1 MNTQVSLLAAVTLA
15 AAVSG
20 SLGSSAD
27 RSATRASAEPL
38 CYDAKVMTAFT
49 GTVTV
54 GPLCIPYSG
63 ATDCIPAG
71 TGLGSLFT
79 VTADVC
85 VPAPQSTVSTAGV

>member
-1 MNTQVSLLAAVTLA
+1 VRTQVSLLAAVTLA

-20 SLGSSAD
+20 SLGSSTD
-27 RSATRASAEPL
+27 RSAPRASAGL

-54 GPLCIPYSG
+54 GPVCVPYSG

-71 TGLGSLFT
+71 TGLGSLFS

-85 VPAPQSTVSTAGV
+85 LPAPQSTVSTADV

>member
-1 MNTQVSLLAAVTLA
+1 VRTQVSLLAAVTLA

-20 SLGSSAD
+20 SLGSPAHVSA
-27 RSATRASAEPL
+27 ARASAEPL

-54 GPLCIPYSG
+54 GPLCVQYG
-63 ATDCIPAG
+63 GGTDCLPVG
-71 TGLGSLFT
+71 TGLGTLFS

-85 VPAPQSTVSTAGV
+85 LPAPQTTVSTAGV